1 MAHACM
7 RNSREFGALH
17 AEAALAAPAGGAGSS
32 LVFFGSRAEEQQ
44 PEGLPLAPA
53 HGRNL
58 LVLPRIPQAKCS
70 CNSWSTKSLW
80 QEQGVEPLPA
90 LGANLPLLSGRLETC
105 PTTERAPARS
115 KPTLSEPRA
124 LS

>member
-17 AEAALAAPAGGAGSS
+17 AEAALAA
-32 LVFFGSRAEEQQ
+32 
-44 PEGLPLAPA
+44 A

-124 LS
+124 LSLGGLLMTASVH